1 VNIDPKTITV
11 GELFAGYDDKGDDGV
26 RAYNGKLD
34 VRPPYQREFVY
45 KDKQRDAV
53 IDTLRKD
60 YPLNLMYWAVR
71 DDGSYEIIDG
81 QQRTISICQ
90 FVEGDFSFEKRY
102 FDNLEKDEKEQVLS
116 YPLTVYLCSG
126 TDSEKLAWFETIN
139 IAGLE
144 LTKQELRNAVYAGP
158 WVTDAKRHFSSR
170 SAPAI
175 GLGGDYMS
183 GASNRQAYLET
194 VIKWISEDGDVDGY
208 MATHQ
213 NDPDAHDLWLYFQA
227 VIAWVKASFSV
238 YRKKEMT
245 GLPWGELYNEFKDT
259 KLDPKKLEDEIKTLM
274 IDDDVSSTKGI
285 YAYVLTRN
293 EKTLSLR
300 TFTEAEKRQAYE
312 RQNGLCANETKCL
325 TPGNS
330 DGKQVFDSAEME
342 ADHIKPWSK
351 GGKTNPDNCQ
361 MLCLACNRQKGAI

>member
-1 VNIDPKTITV
+1 VKIDPTTITV
-11 GELFAGYDDKGDDGV
+11 GELFEGYDDKGDDGV

-71 DDGSYEIIDG
+71 DDGTYEIIDG

-126 TDSEKLAWFETIN
+126 SDSEKLAWFETIN

-175 GLGGDYMS
+175 GLGGAFMS
-183 GASNRQAYLET
+183 GAPNRQAYLET
-194 VIKWISEDGDVDGY
+194 VIKWISEDGDVADY

-213 NDPDAHDLWLYFQA
+213 NDPNANDLWLYFQSM
-227 VIAWVKASFSV
+227 IAWVKATFPV

-245 GLPWGELYNEFKDT
+245 GLPWGEFYNEFQDA

-274 IDDDVSSTKGI
+274 IDDEVSTKKGI
-285 YAYVLTRN
+285 YAYVLTHN
-293 EKTLSLR
+293 EKHLSLR
-300 TFTEAEKRQAYE
+300 AFSEAQKRQAYE
-312 RQNGLCANETKCL
+312 HQKGLCANKTYCL

-330 DGKQVFDSAEME
+330 DGKKVFEIAEME

-351 GGKTNPDNCQ
+351 GGKTDVDNCQ
-361 MLCLACNRQKGAI
+361 MLCLTCNRQKGAI